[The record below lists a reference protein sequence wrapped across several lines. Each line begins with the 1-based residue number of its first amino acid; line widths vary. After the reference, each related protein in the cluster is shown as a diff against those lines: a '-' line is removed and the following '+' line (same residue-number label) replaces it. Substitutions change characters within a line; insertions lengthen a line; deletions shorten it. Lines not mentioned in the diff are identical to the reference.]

1 MREYTSNQLQEI
13 SSDFRAIARRLSRTD
28 YSQCDANLKRF
39 MSYIDSNEF
48 VKAFIDANNIHTYD
62 VATIVKERH
71 WLAPFDI
78 SPVFEEEIS
87 FSIQLLQYAVNNFEG
102 DFTRLYG
109 TYHYTSSKSTTN
121 DEMRKFIEHVIDP
134 LIDYICEYIRK
145 CYEKALEKEGKNN
158 PFSGASITATNSTAL
173 VGSSVSGNVT
183 NEVVITETVK
193 NDAQDLISAIKEAM
207 VELDLPTKSEIEELI
222 EQIQSEIVDNKKPKK
237 GVLTALKV
245 LCSGASMLIPL
256 VKALIELF

>member
-1 MREYTSNQLQEI
+1 M
-13 SSDFRAIARRLSRTD
+13 
-28 YSQCDANLKRF
+28 
-39 MSYIDSNEF
+39 
-48 VKAFIDANNIHTYD
+48 
-62 VATIVKERH
+62 
-71 WLAPFDI
+71 
-78 SPVFEEEIS
+78 
-87 FSIQLLQYAVNNFEG
+87 NNFEG

-109 TYHYTSSKSTTN
+109 TYHYTSSKSTAN

-145 CYEKALEKEGKNN
+145 CYEKALEKEEKNN
-158 PFSGASITATNSTAL
+158 PFSGASITATNSTVL
-173 VGSSVSGNVT
+173 VGSSVCGNVT

-193 NDAQDLISAIKEAM
+193 NDAQDLILAIKEAM